1 MPNDTAPFIGLSVFL
16 EPWIKQASLLAESL
30 GAAADCRDN
39 LKPGGQLA
47 KYAEKIIAAVQNEKI
62 TEKDKSSVLQ
72 EADWMIDTLAGVQC
86 APENATGLGAARLP
100 EKFWG
105 APSGRV
111 LITLYK
117 KILGDRMATP
127 IQAGRVLKIDSQTI
141 YRMMYMSRLPSY
153 PDFLSSPSRR
163 THRVRL
169 DHVQRLLSEED
180 ASKA

>member
-1 MPNDTAPFIGLSVFL
+1 MINDRTPLIGLGDFL
-16 EPWIKQASLLAESL
+16 DPWIKQASLLAESL
-30 GAAADCRDN
+30 GAAADCREN

-47 KYAEKIIAAVQNEKI
+47 ECAEKIIAAVQSDKI
-62 TEKDKSSVLQ
+62 TEKEKSSVLQ

-86 APENATGLGAARLP
+86 IPESATGLGAARLP
-100 EKFWG
+100 EAFWG
-105 APSGRV
+105 APPGRV

-153 PDFLSSPSRR
+153 PDFLSSLSRR

-169 DHVQRLLSEED
+169 DHVQRLLAED
-180 ASKA
+180 DVPKV